1 MEKFPYSNAIGS
13 VMYLMVSTRPNI
25 AYVVSLQG
33 PGDGNDDYLDPI
45 PLDLV
50 QGCSKRNKSKHKASR
65 RNPGHIEMPTVAG
78 RRSSLAAD
86 PSAEIGVAATPKKGR
101 LRSDNAITESPMRKS
116 PRFCTQGSPNSPV
129 KVNVEKCV
137 KTLKNFSRSAQEK
150 KLSENLLEKQIWDPR
165 GTGKSLSMEKVKET
179 LVNWANEEDIHPPDI
194 LTINCTSLTNTTEIF
209 SKILGQSHP
218 QKKLDRS
225 SSSLQVLR
233 NMYSQKQ
240 PLGTK
245 MILVIADELDY
256 LIAKDRAVLHDLFML
271 TTMPFSKCILLG
283 IANAIDLADR
293 FIPKLQS
300 LNCKPMVIT
309 FRAYSKDQIMRI
321 LQERLREL
329 PYSVFQPQALELC
342 ARRVAAASGD
352 MRKALSVCRS
362 AIEMLEAERR
372 DPISNLSLSLL
383 ERIEDQQKPAACD
396 TVKNQLNNMV
406 RIDHVAAAL
415 SKTFKSP
422 VVDTIQSLPQHQQI
436 ILCSAVKLFRGGK
449 KDTTIGELNKFYVD
463 VCKSTLIPPVGIVE
477 LASMCR
483 VLDDQRHQ
491 LQGILK
497 LGQSREDKLKRVALK
512 VDGAD
517 IAFALQTE
525 IKLVNH
531 IILYMD
537 QHSKTTEN
545 IHNVKLLQLLK
556 NKPCTELPTEGHSKN
571 EISQETRSAAQSFP
585 RS

>member
-1 MEKFPYSNAIGS
+1 
-13 VMYLMVSTRPNI
+13 
-25 AYVVSLQG
+25 
-33 PGDGNDDYLDPI
+33 
-45 PLDLV
+45 
-50 QGCSKRNKSKHKASR
+50 
-65 RNPGHIEMPTVAG
+65 MPTVAG

-165 GTGKSLSMEKVKET
+165 DVEQLRAVKEALHVSTAPTTVVCREDEQNRILDFCKKCVQQEKAGSLYVCGCPGTGKSLSMEKVKEII
-179 LVNWANEEDIHPPDI
+179 VNWANE
-194 LTINCTSLTNTTEIF
+194 
-209 SKILGQSHP
+209 ILGQSHP

-240 PLGTK
+240 PPGTK

-256 LIAKDRAVLHDLFML
+256 LITKDRAVLHDLFML

-422 VVDTIQSLPQHQQI
+422 VVDTIQSLPQHQQ
-436 ILCSAVKLFRGGK
+436 
-449 KDTTIGELNKFYVD
+449 
-463 VCKSTLIPPVGIVE
+463 
-477 LASMCR
+477 
-483 VLDDQRHQ
+483 
-491 LQGILK
+491 
-497 LGQSREDKLKRVALK
+497 
-512 VDGAD
+512 
-517 IAFALQTE
+517 
-525 IKLVNH
+525 
-531 IILYMD
+531 
-537 QHSKTTEN
+537 
-545 IHNVKLLQLLK
+545 
-556 NKPCTELPTEGHSKN
+556 
-571 EISQETRSAAQSFP
+571 
-585 RS
+585 